1 MFYCIAQAKKPE
13 HRKKQPL
20 RHRHQSKKTVGKV
33 TFENE
38 KTLMGLTTK
47 LFCAEKYSSWPAQH
61 RLKLLDLSDF
71 PLATV
76 QGRGFTLT
84 PSSAKKEK

>member
-1 MFYCIAQAKKPE
+1 M
-13 HRKKQPL
+13 
-20 RHRHQSKKTVGKV
+20 
-33 TFENE
+33 
-38 KTLMGLTTK
+38 KTLMCLPTK

>member
-1 MFYCIAQAKKPE
+1 MQKNTE
-13 HRKKQPL
+13 NRKKQPL
-20 RHRHQSKKTVGKV
+20 RHQTQTKKTVGKV
-33 TFENE
+33 TFEN
-38 KTLMGLTTK
+38 KILMCLPTK

-84 PSSAKKEK
+84 PSSVKKEK

>member
-1 MFYCIAQAKKPE
+1 MDP
-13 HRKKQPL
+13 PT
-20 RHRHQSKKTVGKV
+20 KT
-33 TFENE
+33 
-38 KTLMGLTTK
+38 
-47 LFCAEKYSSWPAQH
+47 SWPAQH

>member
-1 MFYCIAQAKKPE
+1 
-13 HRKKQPL
+13 
-20 RHRHQSKKTVGKV
+20 
-33 TFENE
+33 
-38 KTLMGLTTK
+38 MGLPTK